1 MSSYINP
8 SSVIVR
14 NYRVSFFYFTRSDPS
29 HKIFL
34 CLSLC
39 AASLIAALVY
49 MHLTSAMT
57 LSKKTFVIA
66 GLPVHVYSERH
77 LTEHNG
83 PVVVMFFLHGR
94 TGTAKGIEWI
104 VEDTLKHVAQKRR
117 RDNSAMDLVV
127 VTFVNLIALSCL
139 VPGEEP
145 TNLSLGPTQPRR

>member
-1 MSSYINP
+1 
-8 SSVIVR
+8 
-14 NYRVSFFYFTRSDPS
+14 
-29 HKIFL
+29 
-34 CLSLC
+34 
-39 AASLIAALVY
+39 

-66 GLPVHVYSERH
+66 GLPVHVYSARH

-83 PVVVMFFLHGR
+83 PVAVMFFLHGR